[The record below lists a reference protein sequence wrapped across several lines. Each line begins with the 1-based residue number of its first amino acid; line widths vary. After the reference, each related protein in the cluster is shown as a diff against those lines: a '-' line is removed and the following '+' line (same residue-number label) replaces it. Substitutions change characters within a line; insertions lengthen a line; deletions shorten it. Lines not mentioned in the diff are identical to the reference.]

1 MEDNN
6 RKGPGIFY
14 AVVGVATLVVAI
26 IGATFAF
33 FSASAESTGDTIT
46 GGTNNELAAAL
57 KLSVYK
63 LDWTDNGGA
72 TSNDLVPADFGDTEG
87 NPRDLSTDEVQGALN
102 AKCVNA
108 GYTGCH
114 LWKIDATTTQTI
126 ANASVVL
133 DLSVSATDKANWRY
147 AIFTATGEAVAG
159 DVTNPSI
166 TVNNFATVGSTVDG
180 VTHKA
185 QGNLSTA
192 ITGLDMHNN
201 AAMSAGTV
209 DDDGNVTKPS
219 NNYYLLVYLAN
230 VNNSQNAQGV
240 GSTSETGT
248 YTGTVTMNA
257 AGGQVSATFT
267 AAQ

>member
-1 MEDNN
+1 MEEN

-26 IGATFAF
+26 IGATFAY
-33 FSASAESTGDTIT
+33 FSASANSTGDTIT

-63 LDWTDNGGA
+63 VDWDNNGGA
-72 TSNDLVPADFGDTEG
+72 TSNNLVPADFNTTAGT
-87 NPRDLSTDEVQGALN
+87 PRDLTVAEVQGAIN

-126 ANASVVL
+126 ANASVLL
-133 DLSVSATDKANWRY
+133 DLSVNATDKGNWRY
-147 AIFTATGEAVAG
+147 AIFTATGTPVAG
-159 DVTNPSI
+159 DLNNPNADDFEVAAFP
-166 TVNNFATVGSTVDG
+166 TVANGT
-180 VTHKA
+180 A
-185 QGNLSTA
+185 QGNLATA
-192 ITGLDMHNN
+192 VTGLDMHNN
-201 AAMSAGTV
+201 AAMTAGTV
-209 DDDGNVTKPS
+209 DDEGNVTVPS
-219 NNYYLLVYLAN
+219 NNYYVLVYLAN
-230 VNNSQNAQGV
+230 INSSQNAQGED
-240 GSTSETGT
+240 STSETGT

-257 AGGQVSATFT
+257 AGGQVSATFA